1 MRFDR
6 DGFPIPAEFERPRDD
21 LDGFGPLPRRDNGRD
36 NGRSDGGI
44 APALP
49 GGAEAQ
55 PGNDLRRPI
64 RGPGD
69 PFADRGFPQARP
81 AARPL
86 FGKRL
91 FLLGVVGAVLLP
103 AVIIPEAMP
112 MVREMVVEWSLQ
124 EAAGREARGDLP
136 GALDHVER
144 AVEWHADDAGLFVRL
159 GNLRLLNGDAG
170 GALRD
175 ADKAVALAPMAP
187 QARRLRALVYTVLER
202 PEEALADAEAVVG
215 MAVPGDPESLN
226 FRAYTRALLG
236 RDLPEA
242 LADIEQA
249 IERGGKDSP
258 EHLDTRGFILHLLG
272 RHHEAIDD
280 LNAAIDGMQVMR
292 DGLEFG
298 RWRIDPIEHGLRLRF
313 ANQGLAVMHKHR
325 GDACA
330 AAGFAGQAKQD
341 LELAERLGFD
351 PSRGVF

>member
-1 MRFDR
+1 MRYDR
-6 DGFPIPAEFERPRDD
+6 DGFPIPAEFERPRDE
-21 LDGFGPLPRRDNGRD
+21 LDGFGPLPRRDDR
-36 NGRSDGGI
+36 RAGGGT
-44 APALP
+44 APVST
-49 GGAEAQ
+49 GAAGPP
-55 PGNDLRRPI
+55 PGNDLRRPL
-64 RGPGD
+64 RGPAD
-69 PFADRGFPQARP
+69 PFSDRESLQRRRP
-81 AARPL
+81 ARPL
-86 FGKRL
+86 LGKRL
-91 FLLGVVGAVLLP
+91 FLLGLVGAVLVP

-144 AVEWHADDAGLFVRL
+144 AVDWNAEDAGLFVRL
-159 GNLRLLNGDAG
+159 GNLRLLNGDAV

-187 QARRLRALVYTVLER
+187 QARRLRALVHTVLDR

-242 LADIEQA
+242 LADIELA

-298 RWRIDPIEHGLRLRF
+298 RWRMDPIEHGLRLRF
-313 ANQGLAVMHKHR
+313 ADQGLAVMHKHR

-330 AAGFAGQAKQD
+330 AAGFEGQAKQD

-351 PSRGVF
+351 PRRGVF